1 MSNISLQK
9 KLSALLIK
17 SLFVEKEISLLRI
30 NWWKILCITYMF
42 SDLSIVVVAGPT
54 GKRPVPIGCK
64 NNIIKIFSTYS
75 YFNGNWI
82 EENKVAVG

>member
-1 MSNISLQK
+1 
-9 KLSALLIK
+9 
-17 SLFVEKEISLLRI
+17 
-30 NWWKILCITYMF
+30 MF

-75 YFNGNWI
+75 YLNGNWI